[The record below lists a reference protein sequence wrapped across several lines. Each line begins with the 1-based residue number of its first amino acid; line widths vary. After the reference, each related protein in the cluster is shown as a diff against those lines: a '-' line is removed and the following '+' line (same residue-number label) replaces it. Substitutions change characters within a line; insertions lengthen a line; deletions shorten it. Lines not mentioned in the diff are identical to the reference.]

1 MRVIHLF
8 AAVLASAVLLA
19 GCSPSSPPPYSLAI
33 KNVTVVDTEAG
44 ERGPVDVWF
53 DGELIAAI
61 TDAGVQPY
69 RAAAEIDGSDRFL
82 IPGLW
87 DAHVH
92 LSYAPDIDHTVFFPL
107 SLAHGITSLRDT
119 GGHLEL
125 LTEARALAL
134 RDDTPSLYV
143 AGPLIDGAPKIYDGS
158 HRFLPDMAISVSS
171 VEEAEAAVRELA
183 EAGADFVKAYELLD
197 PDVFRAVN
205 DTAESLGLPVAAHTP
220 LLMSA
225 ADAARAGADDM
236 QHLRNL
242 NFDCASSA
250 DELLDER
257 IAMLVDREGKR
268 GSELRS
274 SVQAATRARA
284 IADESDEACDTLLAV
299 LAEADTRQTP
309 TLTINT
315 FMTARLFD
323 EQRWRDTL
331 ARLPAAVR
339 ERWLADA
346 DGLAD
351 QSPSETQAALAQWSV
366 DMIPRL
372 AAAGVPIMAGTDAP
386 IALLTPG
393 LSLHE
398 ELAMLVDAGLTPT
411 EALHA
416 ATLEPAR
423 FFGLDGELGRIEP
436 GYRAD
441 AVLLRANPLSDIRNT
456 LSVESVVKNGV
467 LHDRAALDAL
477 LATVATVGGG

>member
-1 MRVIHLF
+1 MRINHLF
-8 AAVLASAVLLA
+8 FAVLASAVMLA
-19 GCSPSSPPPYSLAI
+19 ACSPTGPAPYSLAI
-33 KNVTVVDTEAG
+33 KNVTVVDSLAG

-53 DGELIAAI
+53 DGVLIAAI
-61 TDAGVQPY
+61 TEAGVQPY
-69 RAAAEIDGSDRFL
+69 RALTEVDGSDRFL

-87 DAHVH
+87 DAHIH
-92 LSYAPDIDHTVFFPL
+92 LSYATDIDHTVFFPL
-107 SLAHGITSLRDT
+107 SLAHGVTSLRDT

-125 LTEARALAL
+125 LTEARRLAL

-158 HRFLPDMAISVSS
+158 NRFLPDMAISISTVD
-171 VEEAEAAVRELA
+171 EARSAVRELA

-197 PDVFRAVN
+197 PDVFRVVN
-205 DTAESLGLPVAAHTP
+205 NEAEALGLPVAAHTP

-250 DELLDER
+250 NELLAER
-257 IAMLVDREGKR
+257 IAMLAKREGKR

-284 IADESDEACDTLLAV
+284 IADESVEACDALLSV
-299 LAEADTRQTP
+299 LAESDTRQTP

-323 EQRWRDTL
+323 QQRWRDTFDL
-331 ARLPAAVR
+331 LPEPVR
-339 ERWLADA
+339 ERWLADVE
-346 DGLAD
+346 GLAER
-351 QSPSETQAALAQWSV
+351 SPSQTQAALAQWSM
-366 DMIPRL
+366 DMIVRL
-372 AAAGVPIMAGTDAP
+372 ADAGVPIMAGTDAP

-393 LSLHE
+393 VSLHE

-411 EALHA
+411 QALHA
-416 ATLEPAR
+416 ATVEPAR
-423 FFGLDGELGRIEP
+423 FFGLDDELGRIEP

-441 AVLLRANPLSDIRNT
+441 AVLLAANPLNNIRNT
-456 LSVESVVKNGV
+456 LSVESVVKAGV

-477 LATVATVGGG
+477 IAGVPGR